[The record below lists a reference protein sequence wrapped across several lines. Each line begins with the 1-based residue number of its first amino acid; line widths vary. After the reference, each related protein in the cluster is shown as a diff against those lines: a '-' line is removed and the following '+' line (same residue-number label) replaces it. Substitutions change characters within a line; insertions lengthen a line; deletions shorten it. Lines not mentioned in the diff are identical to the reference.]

1 MSKSC
6 RLFYNDKELW
16 HCGSCE
22 AERPPCQAS
31 CLLETWQFEHSEL
44 QTLCHCK
51 PALQAQL
58 EETGFERKTLCRT
71 CTQHCDTYSS
81 VTSSPSEQG
90 SGEERSMSTLQRT
103 LQCKPIAHKT
113 WMRTWG
119 ELFKILYM
127 QLEARSAESGSTK
140 NLATDKPECCD
151 MKHLCETNYV
161 NSFVHDVPCYRAVVD
176 YGVWRVQSVNLEQ

>member
-1 MSKSC
+1 MIEWCVEVVSPV
-6 RLFYNDKELW
+6 LQWQGAVALW
-16 HCGSCE
+16 QS
-22 AERPPCQAS
+22 RSRRAS

-51 PALQAQL
+51 PALQAEL
-58 EETGFERKTLCRT
+58 EKTGFERKTLCGT

-90 SGEERSMSTLQRT
+90 SGEERSMSMPQRT

-113 WMRTWG
+113 WRRTWG

-151 MKHLCETNYV
+151 MKQIMSTVLYMISH
-161 NSFVHDVPCYRAVVD
+161 AI
-176 YGVWRVQSVNLEQ
+176 VQL